1 MLWQLLIHWGY
12 LMVVMTAKL
21 SKKKL
26 IAALLVVA
34 ALAALLVLCLRDSGG
49 ETRND
54 DRLAF
59 LSSFGYSVKGD
70 PVQVQQVKIPS
81 EPSEVFERYN
91 ALQRSQGY
99 DLSRLAGRNVT
110 RYVYELEDGE
120 GTWYATVLEH
130 RGQIVGGDVASP
142 DPGGT
147 MHGFRQ

>member
-1 MLWQLLIHWGY
+1 
-12 LMVVMTAKL
+12 MVVMTAKL

-26 IAALLVVA
+26 ICTLLVVA
-34 ALAALLVLCLRDSGG
+34 ALAALLVLCLRDPGG
-49 ETRND
+49 ETKND

-91 ALQRSQGY
+91 ALQLSQGY
-99 DLSRLAGRNVT
+99 DLSPLAGQNVT
-110 RYVYELEDGE
+110 RYVYELEGGDGL
-120 GTWYATVLEH
+120 WYATVLEH